1 MKKMQ
6 IPHSFSH
13 LFEHFN
19 PSERH
24 KFGVSEEKE
33 KHDVLRSLHDNHQIT
48 IVNRCVIRR

>member
-24 KFGVSEEKE
+24 KFGISEEKE
-33 KHDVLRSLHDNHQIT
+33 KHDPTEVLRRIKEFT
-48 IVNRCVIRR
+48 